1 MVREIGSDNKMNE
14 SIDGE
19 GTNFFHIPFACELMQ
34 KSTTQVLKQC
44 TKFNAMLF
52 TTQDMRALE
61 VEMFADDED
70 DKVFKIHQQYNA
82 KISFHCTFKIQDY
95 ESFCFVSFNFI
106 NDTAVECVIS
116 LGQPCN
122 LERYSSEKSVTR
134 VFIVALEKL
143 YLNGRI
149 QHHLQERV
157 YTWKKDNRTLVSFVS
172 YSPSG
177 PTSTDTFLSV
187 QIRDTQLHPQRR
199 ELELLYYNKTQKRVE
214 NLKWVQE
221 NRRGIPFEKIYKN
234 RRTLYRLTSSLFIG
248 MVVLSVVGIIS
259 LFSKNFVAAIVL
271 IVLGTLCGYFTSK
284 LYSEAVKDYL
294 HEKHNKADTNQNKE
308 NC

>member
-1 MVREIGSDNKMNE
+1 MDE
-14 SIDGE
+14 SIDRE

-44 TKFNAMLF
+44 AKFGATLL
-52 TTQDMRALE
+52 TTQDLRAFEDELSPDEALE
-61 VEMFADDED
+61 
-70 DKVFKIHQQYNA
+70 IHQQYNA
-82 KISFHCTFKIQDY
+82 KISFRCTFKIQDY
-95 ESFCFVSFNFI
+95 EAFCFVSFNFI
-106 NDTAVECVIS
+106 NDIAVECVIS
-116 LGQPCN
+116 LGRPIN
-122 LERYSSEKSVTR
+122 FERYSSEKSVLR
-134 VFIVALEKL
+134 VFLVSLEKL

-177 PTSTDTFLSV
+177 STSTDTFLSV
-187 QIRDTQLHPQRR
+187 QIRDTQLHPQRS

-221 NRRGIPFEKIYKN
+221 DRRGIPFEKIYKK
-234 RRTLYRLTSSLFIG
+234 RRTLYRLTLSLFIG
-248 MVVLSVVGIIS
+248 MIVLSVGGIIS

-271 IVLGTLCGYFTSK
+271 IVFGILCAYFTSK
-284 LYSEAVKDYL
+284 LYSKAVKDYF
-294 HEKHNKADTNQNKE
+294 HEKHNKADTSQNKE